1 MPKKTAEKAKQLFYK
16 NMPAFYAASRNAWRQ
31 WLQKNHA
38 EEKSVWLILFK
49 KQSDTPSVNYSEAVE
64 EALCFGWIDSVANKR
79 DENSYYQYFAKRK
92 PKSNWSKSNKQ
103 RVEKLEA
110 AGLIAEA
117 GYAMI
122 QLAKETG
129 TWNALDDIEKLIVPP
144 DLEKQFQANTKANNN
159 WNGFSA
165 SARRGILE
173 WISNAKRPETRNK
186 RIAETVSLAAQ
197 NIKANMQKQ

>member
-1 MPKKTAEKAKQLFYK
+1 MPKKIHEKPKHVLYK
-16 NMPAFYAASRNAWRQ
+16 NIATFYAASRNEWRK
-31 WLQKNHA
+31 WLQKNHTY
-38 EEKSVWLILFK
+38 EKSVWLILYK
-49 KQSDTPSVNYSEAVE
+49 KQSDTPSVNYTEAVE
-64 EALCFGWIDSVANKR
+64 EALCYGWIDSVANKR
-79 DENSYYQYFAKRK
+79 DEKSYYQYFAQRN
-92 PKSNWSKSNKQ
+92 PKSNWSKSNKE

-110 AGLIAEA
+110 AGLITEA
-117 GYAMI
+117 GYTMI
-122 QLAKETG
+122 QIAKENG
-129 TWNALDDIEKLIVPP
+129 TWDALDAVDNLIVPP
-144 DLEKQFQANTKANNN
+144 DLEEQFQANTKAHHN